1 MIKVSYFSNVNDTI
15 PKDYSLEEW
24 LKMTINPPKNLEDE
38 VLLYRETLSEKHK
51 KKLPCITV
59 SASFGKYRNLDNIKQ
74 KNKLI
79 CIDVDRYSKSK
90 KRKSN
95 RCVDMLLVK
104 EMFMEHPS
112 TLYTGLSCGGDG
124 VYAILCIDDENDL
137 EGYFEHFLE
146 KLANIGINIDIS
158 CKDYTR
164 LRFFS
169 VDREAYFNPNAKYYK
184 KKETPVEATK
194 TTIPKDIPQQTA
206 TQTATQTREPR
217 ERAIERLDN
226 WGKVKKITEEIER
239 LCIDITSGYD
249 DWVKIGGALY
259 NEFGEDGREVFH
271 RISKFHPDYKFK
283 DCDQK
288 YTNCKKL
295 SRVSFNSFFYVA
307 SSYGI
312 RY

>member
-1 MIKVSYFSNVNDTI
+1 MIKVSYFSNVNDII
-15 PKDYSLEEW
+15 PKDYNLEEW
-24 LKMTINPPKNLEDE
+24 LKMTINPPKNLEEE
-38 VLLYRETLSEKHK
+38 VNLYRETFNEKHK

-59 SASFGKYRNLDNIKQ
+59 SASFSKYRNSDNIKQ

-79 CIDVDRYSKSK
+79 CIDVDRYSKNK

-95 RCVDMLLVK
+95 NCVDMLLVK
-104 EMFMEHPS
+104 EMFKEHPS
-112 TLYTGLSCGGDG
+112 TLYVGFSCGGDG
-124 VYAILCIDDENDL
+124 VYAILMIDDENDL

-169 VDREAYFNPNAKYYK
+169 VDKEAYYNPNAKYYK
-184 KKETPVEATK
+184 RKKVEPEAAKVSQTAEEKPETTTRPKET
-194 TTIPKDIPQQTA
+194 
-206 TQTATQTREPR
+206 R
-217 ERAIERLDN
+217 ERAIERLSN
-226 WGKVKKITEEIER
+226 WDKVKKILEIIEAQM
-239 LCIDITSGYD
+239 IDITSGYD

-259 NEFGEDGREVFH
+259 NEFGEDGRDAFH
-271 RISKFHPDYKFK
+271 RVSKFHPSYKHS
-283 DCDQK
+283 DCDTK
-288 YTNCKKL
+288 YDQCKRLNKIK
-295 SRVSFNSFFYVA
+295 FNSFFYIA